1 MRKMLSLL
9 AVLVLCTAMALGQ
22 SKTVTGQV
30 KDSKGDPIP
39 FATIKIKG
47 TTNATAA
54 DANGKFSINAP
65 ANSTF
70 VITAVGFEA
79 TELKANS
86 SGTLSIALNPV
97 EAMNEVVVTALGI
110 KRTRNSL
117 PYAAQQISGDEVS
130 KTRTSNFLNNLS
142 GKISGVEIRQT
153 NTMGGSVNVVV
164 RGTKSLTGNNQ
175 ALFVVDGVPYD
186 NSNTNTTDQRTGR
199 GGYDYGNAAA
209 DINPD
214 DIESI
219 SVLKGAA
226 ASALYGSRGSN
237 GVVLITTKKAKK
249 GLGITINSGIT
260 LGKYDPKTF
269 AKYQKQY
276 GGGYGTYYE
285 DPTGYFL
292 YRDINNDGVK
302 DLVMPTSEDA
312 SYGGKFDPNLMVYQW
327 DAFDPTSPYYGKA
340 KPWVGAANDPTKFFE
355 NSLSTNNSVFITG
368 AADKGTYKLGYTRTD
383 DKGILP
389 NSKIIKNLAN
399 FAATYNI
406 SSKLTASAMLNY
418 DNVSGKGRFGTGYN
432 DKNMMTNFRQWWQ
445 TNVDVKEQKDA
456 YFRTGKNVTWNW
468 ADPTD
473 LTAIYWDNVY
483 FSRYE
488 NYESDSRNR
497 YFGNASLSYK
507 VTNWLNIMGRVS
519 VDNYDELQEE
529 RQAIGSVSTSFYK
542 RFNRS
547 FNETNFDLLATVDKE
562 ITKDIAFKGLLGTNI
577 RKNHIQSILASTNG
591 GLIVPKVYSLSN
603 SLSPID
609 APTEVNAISEVD
621 GAFAGAT
628 FVWKDMVTLD
638 GTIRRDASST
648 LPKGNNVYY
657 YPSGSVGFVFSQLI
671 PTASWLSYGKV
682 RANYAQVGAD
692 AAVYSTK
699 DAYDAVTPINGNP
712 QASVNGT
719 RNNPNL
725 KPERTKSTELGL
737 ELQFLKNRIGFDVT
751 YYNAK
756 TFDQILP
763 VAVSTAT
770 GYTSKYLNAGT
781 IQNKGVEVSAYG
793 TPVKTSD
800 FSWTIN
806 VNWTRNRNKVVD
818 LFAGSDNLQLAT
830 FQGGVSLNAT
840 KGEAYG
846 TIRGSNFVYTN
857 GQPTIDATTGRY
869 KISGTSNEVI
879 ANPNPNW
886 VGGINNSLK
895 YKNWSLSWLIDM
907 RQGGQ
912 LFSLDLYYGLAT
924 GLYSESAGL
933 NDLGNPSRNTIANG
947 GGIILPGVTD
957 DGKVNTIRVSNT
969 NFGQY
974 GYRYSPAARFI
985 YDASYIKLREV
996 LLSYSLPSNIV
1007 SKLAPFKG
1015 IDFSLIGRNLW
1026 LIHKNLPYADP
1037 EETVSSGNLQGYQ
1050 SGAYP
1055 TVRTIAFNVKLN
1067 F

>member
-1 MRKMLSLL
+1 MRKMLSLI

-22 SKTVTGQV
+22 NKTMTGQV
-30 KDSKGDPIP
+30 KDTKGDPIP

-47 TTNATAA
+47 TNSAVAA
-54 DANGKFSINAP
+54 DANGNFTISAAPNA
-65 ANSTF
+65 TF
-70 VITAVGFEA
+70 VISAVGFEQ
-79 TELKANS
+79 TEVKANS
-86 SGTLSIALNPV
+86 SGALQVSLNTV
-97 EAMNEVVVTALGI
+97 NAMSEVVVTALGI
-110 KRTRNSL
+110 TRSRNSL
-117 PYAAQQISGDEVS
+117 PYAAQQISGEDVS

-153 NTMGGSVNVVV
+153 NTIGGSVNVVV

-186 NSNTNTTDQRTGR
+186 NSNTNTNDQRTGR
-199 GGYDYGNAAA
+199 GGFDYGNAAA

-214 DIESI
+214 DIESM

-237 GVVLITTKKAKK
+237 GVVLITTKKAKR
-249 GLGITINSGIT
+249 GLGITVNSGIT
-260 LGKYDPKTF
+260 VGKYDPKTF

-285 DPTGYFL
+285 DPTGFFL
-292 YRDINNDGVK
+292 YRDINGDGVK

-312 SYGGKFDPNLMVYQW
+312 SYGGKFDPSLMVYQW
-327 DAFDPTSPYYGKA
+327 DAFDSSSANFGKA
-340 KPWVGAANDPTKFFE
+340 RPWVGAANDPTKFFE
-355 NSLSTNNSVFITG
+355 RSLSTNNSIFITG
-368 AADKGTYKLGYTRTD
+368 SGDKGTYKLGYTRTD

-389 NSKIIKNLAN
+389 NSRISKNLAN

-406 SSKLTASAMLNY
+406 SQDLTASAMLNY
-418 DNVSGKGRFGTGYN
+418 NNINGKGRFGTGYD

-456 YFRTGKNVTWNW
+456 YFRHRNNVTWNW

-473 LTAIYWDNVY
+473 LTPIYWDNVY

-497 YFGNASLSYK
+497 YFGNVSLNYK
-507 VTNWLNIMGRVS
+507 ATSWLNIMGRIS

-547 FNETNFDLLATVDKE
+547 YNETNFDLLATVDKNL
-562 ITKDIAFKGLLGTNI
+562 TNDIAFKGLLGTNI
-577 RKNHIQSILASTNG
+577 RKNHIQSIAASTNG
-591 GLIVPKVYSLSN
+591 GLIVPKVYTLAN
-603 SLSPID
+603 SGSPMD
-609 APTEVNAISEVD
+609 GPTEVNAISEVD
-621 GAFAGAT
+621 GVFAGAT
-628 FVWKDMVTLD
+628 FIWKDMITLD

-657 YPSGSVGFVFSQLI
+657 YPSGSIGFVFSELI
-671 PTASWLSYGKV
+671 PDLSWLSYGKL

-692 AAVYSTK
+692 ATVYSTK
-699 DAYDAVTPINGNP
+699 DVYDLVTPINGAA
-712 QASVNGT
+712 QASVAGT
-719 RNNPNL
+719 KSNPNL

-737 ELQFLKNRIGFDVT
+737 EMQFFKNRLGFDVT
-751 YYNAK
+751 YYTAK

-763 VAVSTAT
+763 VEVSRAT
-770 GYTSKYLNAGT
+770 GYSAKYLNAGT

-793 TPVKTSD
+793 TPVKTGD
-800 FSWTIN
+800 FSWTLN
-806 VNWTRNRNKVVD
+806 LNYTRNRNKVID
-818 LFAGSDNLQLAT
+818 LFEGSDNLQLAT
-830 FQGGVSLNAT
+830 YQGGVSLNAT
-840 KGEAYG
+840 KGQPYG

-857 GQPTIDATTGRY
+857 GQPTVGSNGRY
-869 KISGTSNEVI
+869 IISATSNEVI
-879 ANPNPNW
+879 ANPNPDW
-886 VGGINNSLK
+886 IAGINNSLK
-895 YKNWSLSWLIDM
+895 YKNWSFSWLIDM
-907 RQGGQ
+907 RHGGQ

-924 GLYSESAGL
+924 GLYPETVGN

-947 GGIILPGVTD
+947 GGIILPGVTE
-957 DGKVNTIRVSNT
+957 DGKINTIRVSNT

-996 LLSYSLPSNIV
+996 LLTYSLPSGIM

-1037 EETVSSGNLQGYQ
+1037 EETMSSGNLQGYQ
-1050 SGAYP
+1050 GGAYP
-1055 TVRTIAFNVKLN
+1055 TVRTLAFNVKLN